1 MLVPLDPLAP
11 DSVTT
16 VPSPSPQQ
24 VTISVLSIQANVST
38 APALF
43 LAIVVFGLWTSE
55 AVSVARTAP
64 AVTQCQA
71 ETTQPRLVLP
81 LRSVALHQPLRR
93 EDSRYLD

>member
-1 MLVPLDPLAP
+1 MLVPLDPLASRP
-11 DSVTT
+11 
-16 VPSPSPQQ
+16 
-24 VTISVLSIQANVST
+24 NVST